1 MRTLAPS
8 GILAIMFRR
17 SKLALGLWIL
27 AIALV
32 AVRISGV
39 HLHLCSD
46 GQEAPVSV
54 HILDAPGHH
63 GDAVQHGID
72 DHEDRD
78 IDVSLSGAALFK
90 KSDVGADLVPL
101 IAFFILLV
109 LLPRV
114 ATFLPRSSA
123 PALPFGHSAY
133 FRPPL
138 RGPPL

>member
-1 MRTLAPS
+1 
-8 GILAIMFRR
+8 MFRR

-32 AVRISGV
+32 AVRTGGV
-39 HLHLCSD
+39 HLHLCAD

-54 HILDAPGHH
+54 HILDAPGHD
-63 GDAVQHGID
+63 GDAVQHSTD

-78 IDVSLSGAALFK
+78 IDVSLSGAFFK
-90 KSDVGADLVPL
+90 KSDVGADIVPL
-101 IAFFILLV
+101 VGLFILLV

-114 ATFLPRSSA
+114 VTFLPRQSA
-123 PALPFGHSAY
+123 PALPIGPLAY

>member
-1 MRTLAPS
+1 
-8 GILAIMFRR
+8 MFRR
-17 SKLALGLWIL
+17 SKLAMCLWIL

-39 HLHLCSD
+39 HLHLCPD

-54 HILDAPGHH
+54 HIFDAPGHH
-63 GDAVQHGID
+63 EDGPAQGTDG
-72 DHEDRD
+72 HEDRD

-90 KSDVGADLVPL
+90 KSDVGAAIVPVVT
-101 IAFFILLV
+101 FFVLLV

-114 ATFLPRSSA
+114 ATFLPWPSA
-123 PALPFGHSAY
+123 PALPIGPSAY

-138 RGPPL
+138 RGPPF